1 MARRPSQP
9 PPPTPAALTAE
20 QMRLGIDRLQRRLE
34 EVKKF
39 DPQSVHE
46 QHNIPHVEALAAS
59 VEDAL
64 VRTFGTHTTDYNLYR
79 DAAYFDNGPFNYA
92 RPVPIRE
99 VHASLERSKASSIAL
114 LGQAIRSLNERL
126 AEAPLAAGPPAA
138 PTANLSENKKVFIV
152 HGHDEGPREGV
163 ARFLGTLGFTPIIL
177 HEQANQGRTII
188 EKIEAHGAVGFAVVL
203 LTPDDVGRAKGADS
217 LQPRARQNV
226 VLELGIFIA
235 KLGRNRVCVLKRG
248 ALEVPSDYA
257 GVVYEP
263 YDDGGAWKQALAREL
278 EAAGYEIDWNKV
290 MRR

>member
-1 MARRPSQP
+1 MARRPSP
-9 PPPTPAALTAE
+9 PPVPATLTAE

-34 EVKKF
+34 DVKHF
-39 DPQSVHE
+39 EPQSVKE
-46 QHNIPHVEALAAS
+46 QHNTPHVEALSAS

-79 DAAYFDNGPFNYA
+79 DAAFFDNGPFNYA
-92 RPVPIRE
+92 RAVPIWE
-99 VHASLERSKASSIAL
+99 VHASLERSKARSLAL
-114 LGQAIRSLNERL
+114 LGQAIASLNERL
-126 AEAPLAAGPPAA
+126 HEVSSASEQPIAPME
-138 PTANLSENKKVFIV
+138 NLSENKKVFVV
-152 HGHDEGPREGV
+152 HGHDEGPRESV
-163 ARFLGTLGFTPIIL
+163 ARFLATLGFTPVIL

-263 YDDGGAWKQALAREL
+263 YDDGSAWKQALAREL